1 MSVHGEP
8 QWMMPETANMKLV
21 RDEPTSEQ
29 LDTADATD
37 SSNTDSTS
45 EHSSLDIRF
54 ERRAH
59 RRFDMEHANTP
70 IERWDGRRD
79 SRLVFGRILDLSA
92 GGIRLRTRQTGIRA
106 DQQIRV
112 RLELPNNGGIH
123 PFVDTSTGEPRPSGE
138 WVGWLAVSRVKQ
150 VGDAVEVAGKLVDME
165 ELDRGMLG
173 LYLST
178 QPLAA

>member
-1 MSVHGEP
+1 MSSLHES
-8 QWMMPETANMKLV
+8 QWMMPESFPMRLV
-21 RDEPTSEQ
+21 REEAQESAPQPQPTESSEAMSDMQ
-29 LDTADATD
+29 AMAI
-37 SSNTDSTS
+37 S
-45 EHSSLDIRF
+45 F
-54 ERRAH
+54 ERREH
-59 RRFDMEHANTP
+59 RRFDLEYANAT

-123 PFVDTSTGEPRPSGE
+123 PFVDTSTGEPRPTSE

-150 VGDAVEVAGKLVDME
+150 IGDAVEVAGKLVDME
-165 ELDRGMLG
+165 EMDRGMLG